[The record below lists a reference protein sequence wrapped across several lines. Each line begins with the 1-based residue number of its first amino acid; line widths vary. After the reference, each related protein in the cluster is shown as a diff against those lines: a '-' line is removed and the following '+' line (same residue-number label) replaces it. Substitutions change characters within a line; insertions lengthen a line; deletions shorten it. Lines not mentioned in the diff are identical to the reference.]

1 MRAMLLIISLQ
12 LCLTAIAHGD
22 EKKPAG
28 EVYQERLEF
37 DPVKNEWVAIAPP
50 IAGTQEG
57 DLALARLYLAR
68 NEFKKARKAFKQ
80 WRAMYP
86 QSPQWPEA
94 LLYAAEVEISAEDAK
109 PKSGDLVQA
118 YKWLQE
124 ITTGWPGTE
133 TSDRAMRKTLIVA
146 EMLLFKGRKQKVW
159 GGTLWLSGKEEAIQM
174 LDRIIDDYAR
184 ESPIAEQALR
194 LKADYHFGAGEFEE
208 AEKAYARLMR
218 DFPRGRYAKISL
230 LRAGQSAFA
239 QFPGV
244 YFDDADLLEAD
255 VYLAD
260 FSKKYPGDAENNN
273 GPELLGR
280 IRESR
285 AEKDFRVAQYYERVH
300 KINPAAF
307 YYRAVDRNYPG
318 TTWAVQA
325 HQRLID
331 IGGLPA
337 DSQPASEQ
345 AAAAHPDD

>member
-1 MRAMLLIISLQ
+1 MRSVLIIITFLG
-12 LCLTAIAHGD
+12 CLPSIALGAD
-22 EKKPAG
+22 KKDN
-28 EVYQERLEF
+28 EDIYQERLEF
-37 DPVKNEWVAIAPP
+37 DPATNKWVAIAPP
-50 IAGTQEG
+50 IPGTQEG

-68 NEFKKARKAFKQ
+68 NKYKLARKSFKQ

-86 QSPQWPEA
+86 QSPHWPDA
-94 LLYAAEVEISAEDAK
+94 LLYSAETEIAAEDAK
-109 PKSGDLVQA
+109 PKSGDLIKA
-118 YKWLQE
+118 YKWLQD
-124 ITTGWPGTE
+124 IITGWPGTE
-133 TSDRAMRKTLIVA
+133 NSDRAMRKTLIIA
-146 EMLLFKGRKQKVW
+146 EMLLFKDRKQKVW
-159 GGTLWLSGKEEAIQM
+159 GGMFWLSGKDEALQM

-184 ESPIAEQALR
+184 ETPIAEQALR
-194 LKADYHFGAGEFEE
+194 LKADYHYGAGEFEE

-255 VYLAD
+255 VYLGD

-273 GPELLGR
+273 VPELQSR

-300 KINPAAF
+300 KMDPAAY

-318 TTWAVQA
+318 TTWAAQA

-337 DSQPASEQ
+337 DTQPVTLFPS
-345 AAAAHPDD
+345 DD